1 MLIVNTCFVMLLVLR
16 TAHANLWSK
25 HGQWEYL
32 VESKYV
38 RSYDQADKD
47 CRARQAHLAVIP
59 STFVQQ
65 FLIELIGIVS
75 DEPYSFYIGL
85 KRSIRSNAFEWTYNS
100 SLPVTYT
107 NWQTGEPNNIE
118 ENCVIMG
125 WTFQYF
131 RKYPWYNVPCSDIPA
146 RYVCQRRVGTEAFTT
161 TSVPVP
167 RSSIRQTTFAKSVKE
182 KHSIL
187 TSSQHSKLSPTT
199 YSTTENCPSV
209 PISHQK
215 LHVFS
220 GATSFRD
227 ISTGFT
233 NTAGN
238 FTKKKYQKSTAT
250 MQIALICG
258 GAVLV
263 LLSVAVIASLFMHS
277 KRRKDVSTTS
287 NFTVESENEKFMRR
301 SAI

>member
-1 MLIVNTCFVMLLVLR
+1 MILSYSCNQRRPANNLLEPL
-16 TAHANLWSK
+16 
-25 HGQWEYL
+25 E
-32 VESKYV
+32 
-38 RSYDQADKD
+38 D
-47 CRARQAHLAVIP
+47 
-59 STFVQQ
+59 
-65 FLIELIGIVS
+65 S

-199 YSTTENCPSV
+199 YSTTES
-209 PISHQK
+209 
-215 LHVFS
+215 
-220 GATSFRD
+220 ATSFRD